1 MDCKEINK
9 FANEVKEK
17 WGNTKQY
24 QEYQEKSKNITKQEF
39 ENINVGL
46 MKIFSEIGALKH
58 LSVED
63 ENVQAKIKFLQDFI
77 SQNYYTCTN
86 EILSSLGK
94 MYVNDER
101 FKNNIDAEAGAGT
114 SEFVSKAI
122 DVYCSK

>member
-24 QEYQEKSKNITKQEF
+24 QEYQEKSKNITKQQF

-46 MKIFSEIGALKH
+46 MKIFSEIGALRH

-63 ENVQAKIKFLQDFI
+63 ENLWIF
-77 SQNYYTCTN
+77 
-86 EILSSLGK
+86 
-94 MYVNDER
+94 
-101 FKNNIDAEAGAGT
+101 
-114 SEFVSKAI
+114 
-122 DVYCSK
+122 